1 MLRLAGGRCTR
12 APTHLLCPLML
23 LLHFCSA
30 AVDCVLYWLL
40 ASPGCALV
48 LRASCLIAALP
59 RRPPPPLSLSAPFFG
74 FRLAQPAPSALP
86 CPICFIPFFPP
97 LYCPAA
103 GPLVTGLSLLLPSSC
118 CCWRASLFS
127 LYHRIAIGCTPQAHA
142 CMLQAQARP
151 ESAAPRVEHY
161 SKRRRLGG
169 VADLQML
176 DMGAAAGHCQLCQR
190 AGQHIARFENSS
202 CSLF

>member
-59 RRPPPPLSLSAPFFG
+59 RRPPPPP
-74 FRLAQPAPSALP
+74 
-86 CPICFIPFFPP
+86 
-97 LYCPAA
+97 
-103 GPLVTGLSLLLPSSC
+103 
-118 CCWRASLFS
+118 
-127 LYHRIAIGCTPQAHA
+127 
-142 CMLQAQARP
+142 
-151 ESAAPRVEHY
+151 
-161 SKRRRLGG
+161 
-169 VADLQML
+169 VAV
-176 DMGAAAGHCQLCQR
+176 
-190 AGQHIARFENSS
+190 
-202 CSLF
+202 CSLFWLSTGAAGTLCAALSHLLHPFLPTFVLPRRGPPCYWPFPTAAQFLLLLACLSVFLVSQNRDWLHTPGTCMHASSSGQTGKCSPTGRALQQTASAGRRCRSADARHGGGSWPLPAVSASRAAHCQV